1 MKNNTMNKYEQKL
14 DGVAASAE
22 VGEDNVV
29 AVITDNRSTTRTTF
43 EQRKG
48 IDQNKLASMVW
59 NIGMDSI
66 LNAAKHGML
75 QVLQDQ
81 GAAITSSVQQVMSS
95 NTENFKED
103 FSQLVNDVF
112 VDGSGTVPEM
122 LDSFTQELTELIQKN
137 VSGSDSDLA
146 KTLEAHIGKESDLMN
161 ALDPKSTQ
169 GIPHIIQERIQE
181 TLSSVLDSTNSSS
194 PIAKLLLN
202 IKEATE
208 EGDLSRTA
216 QIEEITKILDANNTE
231 SPIARLLR
239 EVNVAV
245 EGSALSILKQS
256 IEDTLQTQN
265 TTIQKIHDM
274 VLETMTAKKT
284 AEGTTLQGVE
294 FEEQVGACL
303 DEIASELNF
312 DNDDVGHTTGVIPN
326 SKKGDF
332 VLCARPDSNTPTLRV
347 VCEAKSDRSY
357 NNVTKAVDESIKCM
371 ENRAASSAIF
381 VFNSSRAKDTFPVL
395 KRVGKVVLVQYDYND
410 STSMDR
416 LRAAVAIATAIHTE
430 ENSTDKAQKEAI
442 ASVVG
447 RLENEYKRYEVI
459 AKSAESIIKNGSKI
473 TSQVSIAKNK
483 LRTVIDLV
491 NETAQALDVDT
502 TYTDETVELL

>member
-1 MKNNTMNKYEQKL
+1 M
-14 DGVAASAE
+14 
-22 VGEDNVV
+22 
-29 AVITDNRSTTRTTF
+29 
-43 EQRKG
+43 
-48 IDQNKLASMVW
+48 
-59 NIGMDSI
+59 
-66 LNAAKHGML
+66 
-75 QVLQDQ
+75 
-81 GAAITSSVQQVMSS
+81 
-95 NTENFKED
+95 
-103 FSQLVNDVF
+103 NDVF

-161 ALDPKSTQ
+161 ALDPKSTE

-202 IKEATE
+202 IKEVTE

-216 QIEEITKILDANNTE
+216 QIEEITKILDANNAE

-326 SKKGDF
+326 CKKGDF

-357 NNVTKAVDESIKCM
+357 NNVTKAVDESITCM

-381 VFNSSRAKDTFPVL
+381 VFNSSRAKDTFGSQASWQGRSCPIRLQRFNQHGSIACSRCHRNCNSHRRKIQQTKPRKRLLQVL
-395 KRVGKVVLVQYDYND
+395 LDDSKM
-410 STSMDR
+410 STSAMR
-416 LRAAVAIATAIHTE
+416 LLR
-430 ENSTDKAQKEAI
+430 NQPNPSSRMAQK
-442 ASVVG
+442 SRV
-447 RLENEYKRYEVI
+447 K
-459 AKSAESIIKNGSKI
+459 
-473 TSQVSIAKNK
+473 
-483 LRTVIDLV
+483 
-491 NETAQALDVDT
+491 
-502 TYTDETVELL
+502 

>member
-1 MKNNTMNKYEQKL
+1 MQNKNMNKNKQTLEE
-14 DGVAASAE
+14 VIANAE
-22 VGEDNVV
+22 VGEENLV
-29 AVITDNRSTTRTTF
+29 AVITDNRSTIRTTF
-43 EQRKG
+43 EQRPSN
-48 IDQNKLASMVW
+48 DQNKLATMIW
-59 NIGMDSI
+59 NIGVESI
-66 LNAAKHGML
+66 LKASKHGML
-75 QVLQDQ
+75 LMLQDQ
-81 GAAITSSVQQVMSS
+81 GASITSSVKQVMNS

-122 LDSFTQELTELIQKN
+122 LDSFTEELTELIQKN
-137 VSGSDSDLA
+137 VSGSESSLA
-146 KTLEAHIGKESDLMN
+146 KTLEAHVGKESDLMN
-161 ALDPKSTQ
+161 ALDPKSTE
-169 GIPHIIQERIQE
+169 GIPHIIQERIQQ
-181 TLSSVLDSTNSSS
+181 TLGSVLDSTNSSS

-239 EVNVAV
+239 EVNIAV

-265 TTIQKIHDM
+265 DTIQKIYDM
-274 VLETMTAKKT
+274 ISETLTIKKT
-284 AEGTTLQGVE
+284 SDGTTLQGVE
-294 FEEQVGACL
+294 FEQQVGACL
-303 DEIASELNF
+303 DDIASELNF

-326 SKKGDF
+326 CKKGDF
-332 VLCARPDSNTPTLRV
+332 VLCARPDSNTPSLRV

-371 ENRAASSAIF
+371 ENRAASSAVF
-381 VFNSSRAKDTFPVL
+381 VFNSSRAKETFPVL
-395 KRVGKVVLVQYDYND
+395 KRIGKVVLVQYDYND

-430 ENSTDKAQKEAI
+430 SNSTDKAQKEAI

-483 LRTVIDLV
+483 FRTIIDLV
-491 NETAQALDVDT
+491 NETAQALNVET
-502 TYTDETVELL
+502 TYTDDTIELL